1 MNGRFEIIMGDITKM
16 EVDAVVNSANA
27 SLLGGDGVDGAI
39 HLAAGPKLFAECLNL
54 NGCKTGRAK
63 ITSGYALPATWI
75 IHTVGPVWHGGDQ
88 NEPALLVS
96 CYQKTLELAVAKG
109 LKTIAFPSISTGIY
123 RYPLDKA
130 AQIAIAAILGF
141 LEKDDTLEKVTMVCF
156 DPITFKAYADAAAQ
170 RGLQFEMKAV

>member
-1 MNGRFEIIMGDITKM
+1 MNGRFEVIMGDITKM
-16 EVDAVVNSANA
+16 KVDAVVNSANA

-63 ITSGYALPATWI
+63 ITSGYALPADWI
-75 IHTVGPVWHGGDQ
+75 IHTVGPVWHGGDK
-88 NEPALLVS
+88 NEPALLAS
-96 CYQKTLELAVAKG
+96 CYQKSLELAVTKG

-130 AQIAIAAILGF
+130 AQIAVTEIVEF
-141 LEKDDTLEKVTMVCF
+141 LEKDDNLDKVTVVCF
-156 DPITFKAYADAAAQ
+156 DPGTFQAYADAAAQ
-170 RGLQFEMKAV
+170 RGLHFELKAV